1 MHQVTS
7 RDQESRAKEN
17 PETAQVIAVDSV
29 TFEGNLQFPITT
41 RARLATELEE
51 RDFDARADW
60 TAQATQL
67 LGGAW
72 REMGYLKAA
81 PAISYKVVSNDSI
94 REHVTLTVRVA
105 EGPQYSLGHLRLRLS
120 DPEKNPLIASEELE
134 QRASLRERDILN
146 TRKIEDIME
155 ILRRTYSNGGYLDVA
170 VIPVFEMHDAE
181 RTVDVTMQLDL
192 GPQYRIGEITVIGL
206 DMATENVLRTE
217 IKPGDLFGN
226 AQVRR
231 FFEANRSNLP
241 PGASAESVTI
251 KRNPGHGT
259 VDLVFDFSARPAP
272 PQP

>member
-1 MHQVTS
+1 MDRRRLRILVAFLAPIVTPVPACPCMTVRFPARSAHPAAMHQVTS

-29 TFEGNLQFPITT
+29 TFEGNLQFPISI

-105 EGPQYSLGHLRLRLS
+105 EGPQYSLGYLRLRLS

-134 QRASLRERDILN
+134 QRVSLRERDILN
-146 TRKIEDIME
+146 TRKIEDSTSGRSTELARSPLSGWIWR
-155 ILRRTYSNGGYLDVA
+155 RRT
-170 VIPVFEMHDAE
+170 F
-181 RTVDVTMQLDL
+181 
-192 GPQYRIGEITVIGL
+192 
-206 DMATENVLRTE
+206 
-217 IKPGDLFGN
+217 
-226 AQVRR
+226 
-231 FFEANRSNLP
+231 
-241 PGASAESVTI
+241 
-251 KRNPGHGT
+251 
-259 VDLVFDFSARPAP
+259 
-272 PQP
+272 